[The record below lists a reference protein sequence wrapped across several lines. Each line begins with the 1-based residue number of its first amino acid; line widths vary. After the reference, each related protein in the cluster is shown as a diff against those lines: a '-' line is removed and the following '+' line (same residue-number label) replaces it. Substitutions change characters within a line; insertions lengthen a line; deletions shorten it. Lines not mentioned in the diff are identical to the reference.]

1 MYDAH
6 WYTVFYCTYNTI
18 HDIYIL
24 YLLIDPAPP
33 HTCLPPPYLS
43 LTEGRNYASLG
54 DYLQSL
60 HSARYPAGAR

>member
-1 MYDAH
+1 M
-6 WYTVFYCTYNTI
+6 
-18 HDIYIL
+18 

-33 HTCLPPPYLS
+33 HTCPPPPYLL

-60 HSARYPAGAR
+60 HSVRYPAGAR